1 PRPLVSR
8 HAASW
13 VSSSPPPSRPVAA
26 LGPSPSAV
34 HCPLCL
40 LPTPCH
46 RFLEGE
52 FPQIFRRR
60 DICGAPSSQCLVVRA
75 DSPGAGMPSGVP
87 QTVAWGTILPQFPGF
102 HRLPSR
108 EYAHNLDSH
117 VATGAPT
124 PLPTEHFLTKDRSG
138 WLLNQY
144 MTYASAETSSH
155 QLSPTP
161 DRASSA
167 GLSTPSEPC
176 TGTVRGRVLIRPWRG
191 IW

>member
-1 PRPLVSR
+1 MD
-8 HAASW
+8 
-13 VSSSPPPSRPVAA
+13 SSFLSDLRALISVKVRLLLGLFDFSSVCRINA
-26 LGPSPSAV
+26 LGSP
-34 HCPLCL
+34 
-40 LPTPCH
+40 
-46 RFLEGE
+46 R
-52 FPQIFRRR
+52 
-60 DICGAPSSQCLVVRA
+60 
-75 DSPGAGMPSGVP
+75 
-87 QTVAWGTILPQFPGF
+87 PGF

-108 EYAHNLDSH
+108 EYAH

-167 GLSTPSEPC
+167 GLSTPRKFQKRHPSI
-176 TGTVRGRVLIRPWRG
+176 GSFKISKQIQKDIL
-191 IW
+191 